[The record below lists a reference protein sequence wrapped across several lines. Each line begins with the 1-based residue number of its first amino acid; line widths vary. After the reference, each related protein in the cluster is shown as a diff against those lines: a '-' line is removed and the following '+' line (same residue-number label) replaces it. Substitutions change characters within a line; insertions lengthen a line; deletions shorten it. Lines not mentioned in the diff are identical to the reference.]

1 LTYMLNYFMSK
12 KFIDKINRIRILLDW
27 GVPISKIARKWKVSR
42 QTIYNWLAKADK
54 EYKSSS

>member
-1 LTYMLNYFMSK
+1 MSK